1 VNKNGDPAG
10 DAVRPFWRRYLH
22 AALIGITLVALT
34 TAMFPV
40 TSLLTPPGTPEIG
53 DVAGKDIIAPYTIAI
68 KRTAEELELE
78 KERVLQTVP
87 LVFEYETEVADSIKR
102 EADLLFSALVVI
114 GDGQKEWERLALS
127 FPHLAIPEALR
138 VTAPGTRVRARETV
152 DSALSQAYH
161 FGVMRNQL
169 ELPASPSHTA
179 AIVRGQ
185 TEQVIQRGHLLDV
198 PEAQA
203 LLRAELRRAISDS
216 STRVTFYE
224 LSRQW
229 LVPNL
234 ELDVRATERRKEV
247 ALSAIPTNKGVI
259 LKDDFIIRAGERV
272 TAHHV
277 EALRALAESQAS
289 AERQGDPWKF
299 SVPLIARVL
308 FLAAIF
314 VGFGVALHTAAP
326 NVLANTRSL
335 LALGVLYAFEIALAY
350 MIYFRW
356 DISSYLLPITVGT
369 MLATILFSLGVGLG
383 FALFLALVLGVVSGF
398 DFAPVFLAASAGVVA
413 SLAVRNVRQRYHF
426 YRPILFLAVT
436 YIVVVGLLEA
446 LRFTPPVQIFERAG
460 YGALNGILSPIVT
473 IGLLPIFETTFRLTT
488 DITLLELADMNHPLL
503 RRLAVAAPGTYHH
516 SIIVANLCEAAAE
529 AVDANPLLARVGAYF
544 HDIGKVEKPEY
555 FVENQMGRKSKH
567 DGLAPTMS
575 ALILSAH
582 IKAGAEMA
590 RDARLPDVIIDFIEE
605 HHGTTQ
611 MSYFYGKA
619 KEQAG
624 EDISDSDFK
633 YPGPKPRSK
642 ETAILM
648 LADST
653 EAVSRTLE
661 DPRPNRLRGAIHQ
674 VVTDKFMAGQ
684 LSDCPLTLAD
694 LSKIEDAFLHLLL
707 GAFHGRV
714 KYPQQVEEARRR
726 KEEMFG

>member
-1 VNKNGDPAG
+1 MNKNGDPAG